1 MQFEVNDIVRIIDKE
16 TFYYNGIGVI
26 RRIESGEYPYYVE
39 FEADDEET
47 GGVFTYES
55 CHYREDQIELI

>member
-1 MQFEVNDIVRIIDKE
+1 MK
-16 TFYYNGIGVI
+16 
-26 RRIESGEYPYYVE
+26 

-55 CHYREDQIELI
+55 YHYREDQIELL